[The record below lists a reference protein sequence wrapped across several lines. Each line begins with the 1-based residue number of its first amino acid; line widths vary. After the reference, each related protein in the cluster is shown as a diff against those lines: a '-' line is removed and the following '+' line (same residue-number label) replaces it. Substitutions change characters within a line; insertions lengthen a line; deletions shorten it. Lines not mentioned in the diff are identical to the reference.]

1 MVGSLLAWNPMSER
15 ILIADDSRE
24 LRTVLSAQ
32 LRKLGFEVQ
41 VAVDGQDALEK
52 SRSFK
57 PTLIIMDIMMP
68 KLSGLKATKKMR
80 DDPDLA
86 AVPIILMSQL
96 GEEQDVVE
104 GIEAGADEYLVKPFR
119 QAELAARVRILLRK
133 ASGVKKNL
141 DETTAQG
148 LESAEENDAVR
159 RFKETGQIVSKDFAG
174 FTIIDKLGQ
183 GGTATVYRA
192 MEPVNLKPVAL
203 KIISPFAAVKEGF
216 IKRLARSNEI
226 AVRLIHPHIV
236 RTYTM
241 GEYQDVHFMVQE
253 LVEGQALDNYIHEEG
268 GRLPEAK
275 ARRYMLHIAEAIQ
288 YLQEKGLLHRDIK
301 PGNIYISQDD
311 VAKLGDF
318 GLSRQ
323 RDDLGQT
330 AEGYLLGTPHYI
342 SPEQANG
349 DKQIDSRSDLYS
361 LGATFFHLLSG
372 QPLFPGDN
380 LQQVVLAHLTK
391 ARPRL
396 TDQAGDVSPELCMI
410 IDKLVERERENRFQ
424 TAVALI
430 EALNALPP
438 LRSLKGLSL

>member
-1 MVGSLLAWNPMSER
+1 MSER

-32 LRKLGFEVQ
+32 LRKLGFDVQ
-41 VAVDGQDALEK
+41 VATDGQDALE
-52 SRSFK
+52 RARTFK

-68 KLSGLKATKKMR
+68 KLSGLQATKRMR
-80 DDPDLA
+80 EDKNLNT
-86 AVPIILMSQL
+86 VPIVLMSQL

-133 ASGVKKNL
+133 AGGSGKKNL

-148 LESAEENDAVR
+148 LEAAEENDAVR

-183 GGTATVYRA
+183 GGSATVYRA
-192 MEPVNLKPVAL
+192 MEPVNFKPVAL

-216 IKRLARSNEI
+216 LKRLTRSNEI
-226 AVRLIHPHIV
+226 AVKLVHPHIV

-253 LVEGQALDNYIHEEG
+253 LVEGIALDHYLHEEG
-268 GRLPEAK
+268 GRMPEAK
-275 ARRYMLHIAEAIQ
+275 ARRYMLHIAEA
-288 YLQEKGLLHRDIK
+288 LAFLEDKGLIHRDIK
-301 PGNIYISQDD
+301 PGNIYVSNDD

-318 GLSRQ
+318 GLSRL

-349 DKQIDSRSDLYS
+349 DKDIDTRSDLYS
-361 LGATFFHLLSG
+361 LGACFFHLLCG
-372 QPLFPGDN
+372 EPLFPGDN
-380 LQQVVLAHLTK
+380 LQQVVLSHLTK
-391 ARPRL
+391 TRPKL
-396 TDQAGDVSPELCMI
+396 EDKANDVSPPLCEM
-410 IDKLVERERENRFQ
+410 IDKLCQREKTDRYQ
-424 TAVALI
+424 TAGELI
-430 EALNALPP
+430 EALGKLPP
-438 LRSLKGLSL
+438 MRNLKGLKGA

>member
-1 MVGSLLAWNPMSER
+1 MSER

-32 LRKLGFEVQ
+32 LRKLGFDVQ
-41 VAVDGQDALEK
+41 IATDGQDALD
-52 SRSFK
+52 RARTFK
-57 PTLIIMDIMMP
+57 PTLVIMDIMMP
-68 KLSGLKATKKMR
+68 KLSGLQATKRMR
-80 DDPDLA
+80 EDKDLSG
-86 AVPIILMSQL
+86 VPIILMSQL

-133 ASGVKKNL
+133 SGASGKKNL

-148 LESAEENDAVR
+148 LEAVEENDALR

-192 MEPVNLKPVAL
+192 MEPVNFKPIAL

-216 IKRLARSNEI
+216 LKRLSRSNEI
-226 AVRLIHPHIV
+226 AVKLVHPHIV

-253 LVEGQALDNYIHEEG
+253 LVEGVALDHYLLEEG
-268 GRLPEAK
+268 GRLEEGK
-275 ARRYMLHIAEAIQ
+275 ARRYMLHIAEA
-288 YLQEKGLLHRDIK
+288 LKFLEEKELIHRDIK

-311 VAKLGDF
+311 SAKLGDF
-318 GLSRQ
+318 GLSRL

-349 DKQIDSRSDLYS
+349 DKDIDTRSDIYA
-361 LGATFFHLLSG
+361 LGACFFHLLSG
-372 QPLFPGDN
+372 RPLFPGDN
-380 LQQVVLAHLTK
+380 LQQVVLSHLTK
-391 ARPRL
+391 ERPKL
-396 TDQAGDVSPELCMI
+396 ADFAPDVTPAVCELV
-410 IDKLVERERENRFQ
+410 DKLVSREKGQRCQ
-424 TAVALI
+424 TADELIDALGK
-430 EALNALPP
+430 LPP
-438 LRSLKGLSL
+438 MRNLKGLKGA

>member
-1 MVGSLLAWNPMSER
+1 MSER

-32 LRKLGFEVQ
+32 LRKLGFDVQ
-41 VAVDGQDALEK
+41 IAVDGQDALE
-52 SRSFK
+52 RARTFK

-68 KLSGLKATKKMR
+68 KLSGLQATKRMR
-80 DDPDLA
+80 DDSDLA
-86 AVPIILMSQL
+86 HTPIILMSQL

-133 ASGVKKNL
+133 SAGANKKL

-148 LESAEENDAVR
+148 LEAAEENDAVR

-216 IKRLARSNEI
+216 LKRLSRSNEI
-226 AVRLIHPHIV
+226 AVKLVHPHIV

-253 LVEGQALDNYIHEEG
+253 LVEGHALDNCLHEEG
-268 GRLPEAK
+268 GRLGEAE

-288 YLQEKGLLHRDIK
+288 FLQDKGLIHRDIK
-301 PGNIYISQDD
+301 PGNIYVSHDD

-318 GLSRQ
+318 GLSRLS
-323 RDDLGQT
+323 DDVGQT

-349 DKQIDSRSDLYS
+349 DKQIDSRSDLYA
-361 LGATFFHLLSG
+361 LGACFFHLLSG
-372 QPLFPGDN
+372 EPLFPGDN

-391 ARPRL
+391 ARPQL
-396 TDQAGDVSPELCMI
+396 EDKAPDVSPPLCEI
-410 IDKLVERERENRFQ
+410 INKLVQLDREKRYQ
-424 TAVALI
+424 TADELI
-430 EALNALPP
+430 EAINGLPP

>member
-1 MVGSLLAWNPMSER
+1 MSER

-32 LRKLGFEVQ
+32 LRKLGFDVQ
-41 VAVDGQDALEK
+41 VATDGQDALD
-52 SRSFK
+52 RARTFK
-57 PTLIIMDIMMP
+57 PTLVIMDIMMP
-68 KLSGLKATKKMR
+68 KLSGLQATKRMR
-80 DDPDLA
+80 DDKTLSG
-86 AVPIILMSQL
+86 VPIILMSQL

-133 ASGVKKNL
+133 SSGSAKRSL

-148 LESAEENDAVR
+148 LESVEENDAVR

-216 IKRLARSNEI
+216 LKRLRRSNEI
-226 AVRLIHPHIV
+226 AVKLVHPHIV

-253 LVEGQALDNYIHEEG
+253 LVEGTALDSYLHEEG

-275 ARRYMLHIAEAIQ
+275 ARRYMLHMAEALQ
-288 YLQEKGLLHRDIK
+288 YLESRGLIHRDIK
-301 PGNIYISQDD
+301 PGNIYVSHDD

-318 GLSRQ
+318 GLSRL

-349 DKQIDSRSDLYS
+349 DKDIDTRSDLYS
-361 LGATFFHLLSG
+361 LGACFYHLLCG

-380 LQQVVLAHLTK
+380 LQQVVLSHLTK
-391 ARPRL
+391 ERPRL
-396 TDQAGDVSPELCMI
+396 AELAPDVTPALCEL
-410 IDKLVERERENRFQ
+410 IDKLVSRQKDRRCQ
-424 TAVALI
+424 TTDALI
-430 EALNALPP
+430 EEIGKLPP
-438 LRSLKGLSL
+438 VRNLKGLKGA